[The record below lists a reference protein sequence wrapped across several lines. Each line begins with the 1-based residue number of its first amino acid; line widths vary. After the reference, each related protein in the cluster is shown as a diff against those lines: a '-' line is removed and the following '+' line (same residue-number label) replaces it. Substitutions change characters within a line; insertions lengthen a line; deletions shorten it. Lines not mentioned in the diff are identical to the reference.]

1 MLRLLLE
8 AYLDLSISVF
18 INLTDM
24 EWDDINGFEM
34 YNNVFT
40 VTMAVIQLGL
50 PFFIAFFYW
59 SHVK

>member
-40 VTMAVIQLGL
+40 VTMAVI
-50 PFFIAFFYW
+50 
-59 SHVK
+59 